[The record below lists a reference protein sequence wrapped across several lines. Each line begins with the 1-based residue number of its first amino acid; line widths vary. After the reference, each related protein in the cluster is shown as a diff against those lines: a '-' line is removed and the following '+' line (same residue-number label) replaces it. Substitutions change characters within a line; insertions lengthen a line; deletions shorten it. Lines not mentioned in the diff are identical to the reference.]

1 MRRDDAGCGKFGSR
15 KRVKIKPFTH
25 GGGSLTQFFC
35 IYLGVS
41 LIAVLLAFVLSYR
54 ETPQNKCKAFLLALY
69 IVTIVGVL
77 FATGV
82 LEAKYEMHRLYSTL
96 IAAAVFG
103 ALYGADALGGK
114 LRKKK

>member
-1 MRRDDAGCGKFGSR
+1 MTRFLCFYIGA
-15 KRVKIKPFTH
+15 
-25 GGGSLTQFFC
+25 
-35 IYLGVS
+35 
-41 LIAVLLAFVLSYR
+41 AVMAVVLAFALSYR
-54 ETPQNKCKAFLLALY
+54 ETPHNKCKALLLALY
-69 IVTIVGVL
+69 IVTIIGAL

>member
-1 MRRDDAGCGKFGSR
+1 M
-15 KRVKIKPFTH
+15 
-25 GGGSLTQFFC
+25 TQFFC
-35 IYLGVS
+35 IYLGTS
-41 LIAVLLAFVLSYR
+41 LIAVVLAFALSYR
-54 ETPQNKCKAFLLALY
+54 ETPQNKCKALLLALY
-69 IVTIVGVL
+69 IVTIIGAL